1 MKYLLKSNIEIELE
15 EEKYLEILKKILE
28 DEDKKIGK
36 RAEFTFK
43 EKELLEGKKIKK
55 NNKKTNIPYKIMIEI
70 KAKDATALKT
80 AISAITTIIQLTEN
94 ALNIK

>member
-1 MKYLLKSNIEIELE
+1 MKYTLKSFIEINSE
-15 EEKYLEILKKILE
+15 EEYITILKKILK

-36 RAEFTFK
+36 RATFNFK
-43 EKELLEGKKIKK
+43 EKEKKI
-55 NNKKTNIPYKIMIEI
+55 IIEI

-80 AISAITTIIQLTEN
+80 AISAITTMLQLAEN